1 MKPEL
6 YLDISSEES
15 GGSLFR
21 TVSAAGKISFT
32 YHHSTYDADRDITRV
47 FETPYSSFDAFWEQL
62 TKNREWFYL
71 HPLFVHPDIRA
82 FIRIQLKGVKNI
94 DCCPQ
99 LNHPAGDL
107 FFIHQF
113 SHIHQAITHPAQSS
127 VDAAIHQFCNFF
139 KAKICIVTHD
149 DDLALI
155 FR

>member
-62 TKNREWFYL
+62 TK
-71 HPLFVHPDIRA
+71 
-82 FIRIQLKGVKNI
+82 
-94 DCCPQ
+94 
-99 LNHPAGDL
+99 
-107 FFIHQF
+107 
-113 SHIHQAITHPAQSS
+113 T
-127 VDAAIHQFCNFF
+127 
-139 KAKICIVTHD
+139 
-149 DDLALI
+149 
-155 FR
+155 